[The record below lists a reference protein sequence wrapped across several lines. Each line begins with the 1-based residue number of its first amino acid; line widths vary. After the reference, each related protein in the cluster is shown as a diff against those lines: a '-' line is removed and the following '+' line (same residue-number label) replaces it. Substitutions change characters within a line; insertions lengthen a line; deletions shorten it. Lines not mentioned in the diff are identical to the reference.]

1 VIRDAG
7 PEERAL
13 VAALQ
18 GDGRSVA
25 ELEQVTGL
33 SPKAVAEKLEALVG
47 AGVADRTP
55 SDPVALPAKL
65 AERFDRQLPYLG
77 EAGDPGAAQL
87 RLRRA
92 CVAVLGCGGLGT
104 WALGALASAGV
115 GHFILVDHDT
125 VELSNLNRQLLYCE
139 ADVGTLKVER
149 VADWVRR
156 FDPDV
161 EVRALPLEVTSVA
174 DVVDLLD
181 GVDVLVQTADWP
193 PYRMVRWVDEACR
206 MTGVPYVIG
215 GQRPPVVKV
224 GPTFVPGVTA
234 CFACQETAFTRDF
247 PRYPELARQRDEQPA
262 RSITLGPA
270 SGIAGTLIAS
280 EVMHL
285 LLGRPIATAGRAL
298 LLDLRTLETTW
309 EAVERDPDCP
319 ACG

>member
-1 VIRDAG
+1 
-7 PEERAL
+7 
-13 VAALQ
+13 
-18 GDGRSVA
+18 
-25 ELEQVTGL
+25 
-33 SPKAVAEKLEALVG
+33 
-47 AGVADRTP
+47 
-55 SDPVALPAKL
+55 
-65 AERFDRQLPYLG
+65 
-77 EAGDPGAAQL
+77 
-87 RLRRA
+87 
-92 CVAVLGCGGLGT
+92 VAVLGCGGLGT

-181 GVDVLVQTADWP
+181 RVDVLVQTADWP

-247 PRYPELARQRDEQPA
+247 PHYPELARRRDEQPA

-319 ACG
+319 ACGSPPPDPGAGGRYVPERPGPVGM